1 LVNKE
6 NRKFEKMSKKL
17 MAISLG
23 IAALSSISLTTQA
36 ADVEAGKIAF
46 ETCRGCHS
54 AAGYSNVYPTYYVP
68 KLGGQVPAYTVSAL
82 KAYKESN
89 RAHRTMMA
97 NSYGLSEQ
105 TRENIAAFLAT
116 DTKGSSKS
124 RGNHGDIAKGEKLAA
139 ACLTCHNDD
148 KSDSSTNP
156 RLAGQHANYLEK
168 ALQDY
173 QSGKRKNP
181 LMKSMVDGW
190 SEDDVRDVSEYFS
203 SLKGGLTSTQ

>member
-1 LVNKE
+1 
-6 NRKFEKMSKKL
+6 

-23 IAALSSISLTTQA
+23 IAVLSSVSAITQA
-36 ADVEAGKIAF
+36 ADAEAGKIAF

-68 KLGGQVPAYTVSAL
+68 KLGGQVPAYTVAAL
-82 KAYKESN
+82 KSYKESS

-97 NSYGLSEQ
+97 NSYDFSEK
-105 TRENIAAFLAT
+105 TMEDIAAFLVT
-116 DTKGSSKS
+116 DTDGSERA
-124 RGNHGDIAKGEKLAA
+124 RGNHGDIAKGEKLAQT
-139 ACLTCHNDD
+139 CLACHNDD
-148 KSDSSTNP
+148 KNDSATNP
-156 RLAGQHANYLEK
+156 RLASQHANYLEK

-173 QSGKRKNP
+173 QSGNRKNP

-190 SEDDVRDVSEYFS
+190 SEDDVRDVAEYFS